1 MPDPLRAK
9 LVSESASGH
18 GQGFDLPSWS
28 DPELRPLC
36 MRDMLRNARFFGF
49 FENLGNHVFDASS

>member
-9 LVSESASGH
+9 LASASASGMAKC
-18 GQGFDLPSWS
+18 FDLPSWS
-28 DPELRPLC
+28 DPELRPPC
-36 MRDMLRNARFFGF
+36 MRDMLRNATFSGF